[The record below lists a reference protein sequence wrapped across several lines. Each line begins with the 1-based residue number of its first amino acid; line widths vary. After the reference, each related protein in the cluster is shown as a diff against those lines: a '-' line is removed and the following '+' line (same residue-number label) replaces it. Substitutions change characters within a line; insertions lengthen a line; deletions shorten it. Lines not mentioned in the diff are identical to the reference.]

1 VLPIRPVFMKSNID
15 RIWAQEILDSR
26 GNPTVHAT
34 VILADGVVGSAS
46 VPSGASTGR
55 REAFELRDKDQSR
68 FLGKGVLKG
77 VSNINGILCSS
88 LSGID
93 AFDQRKVDEVM
104 CRLDG
109 TPDKSNLGANA
120 ILGVSLAV
128 ARAAAAAKNVAL
140 YRYIRQL
147 SDIPEEEVFTLPV
160 PMINVLNGGQHA
172 SNELEFQ
179 EFMLYPHGAPNF
191 SEGLRFS
198 AEIFQHLKILL
209 RARGFATAVGDEGG
223 FAPDLRSHE
232 EALALILEAIED
244 AGYQPNEQVSLAL
257 DPAASAFYR
266 ENEYLLDGNRHIA
279 RTSAGMGEL
288 YAMLVKQ
295 YPVISIEDGMAED
308 DWEGWRLL
316 TRILSRKIQLV
327 GDDLFVTNQELLR
340 HGIAEGI
347 ANAILVKPNQIGTL
361 SETLDTIALARQSY
375 YGIIVSHRSGET
387 EDSFIA
393 DLAVGTGCG
402 QIKAGSLSRSERL
415 AKYNR
420 LLTIEHELEHR
431 ADYFGGRAI
440 DKRRRLRQ
448 SNLPVRQIRAP
459 RGRH

>member
-1 VLPIRPVFMKSNID
+1 MSI
-15 RIWAQEILDSR
+15 
-26 GNPTVHAT
+26 
-34 VILADGVVGSAS
+34 
-46 VPSGASTGR
+46 
-55 REAFELRDKDQSR
+55 
-68 FLGKGVLKG
+68 
-77 VSNINGILCSS
+77 
-88 LSGID
+88 
-93 AFDQRKVDEVM
+93 
-104 CRLDG
+104 
-109 TPDKSNLGANA
+109 
-120 ILGVSLAV
+120 
-128 ARAAAAAKNVAL
+128 
-140 YRYIRQL
+140 Y
-147 SDIPEEEVFTLPV
+147 
-160 PMINVLNGGQHA
+160 
-172 SNELEFQ
+172 
-179 EFMLYPHGAPNF
+179 
-191 SEGLRFS
+191 
-198 AEIFQHLKILL
+198 
-209 RARGFATAVGDEGG
+209 
-223 FAPDLRSHE
+223 
-232 EALALILEAIED
+232 
-244 AGYQPNEQVSLAL
+244 
-257 DPAASAFYR
+257 
-266 ENEYLLDGNRHIA
+266 LDGNRHIA

-316 TRILSRKIQLV
+316 TRTLSRKIQLV

-420 LLTIEHELEHR
+420 LLTIEHELENR

-459 RGRH
+459 RGRY

>member
-1 VLPIRPVFMKSNID
+1 MKSNID

-244 AGYQPNEQVSLAL
+244 AGY
-257 DPAASAFYR
+257 
-266 ENEYLLDGNRHIA
+266 
-279 RTSAGMGEL
+279 
-288 YAMLVKQ
+288 
-295 YPVISIEDGMAED
+295 
-308 DWEGWRLL
+308 
-316 TRILSRKIQLV
+316 
-327 GDDLFVTNQELLR
+327 
-340 HGIAEGI
+340 
-347 ANAILVKPNQIGTL
+347 
-361 SETLDTIALARQSY
+361 
-375 YGIIVSHRSGET
+375 
-387 EDSFIA
+387 
-393 DLAVGTGCG
+393 
-402 QIKAGSLSRSERL
+402 
-415 AKYNR
+415 
-420 LLTIEHELEHR
+420 
-431 ADYFGGRAI
+431 
-440 DKRRRLRQ
+440 
-448 SNLPVRQIRAP
+448 
-459 RGRH
+459 